1 VIPLAAINLL
11 AAVYRGRGRNEA
23 YLEFAQE
30 HFLDWLRLEG
40 LFEDDAV
47 VFKGG
52 TAIRKFVLGNEGRF
66 STDLDFAVG
75 DPIYA
80 DHILERLDQRV
91 THEGVTFVLDKYDAA
106 ARKGAWHAETAEH
119 GSSLPASLDF
129 SPRPLLLPATHPE
142 RARIPGIERRFLGFE
157 PVSPPVADLLETIAE
172 KLSRFRRTMLGR
184 DVYDLATVARR
195 VDDRLVLLR
204 EVLCFKAYFDRVE
217 EGRDTLPVP
226 FTGGGEFAGRDPD
239 LVTGAHDLGLLA
251 RDRTDM
257 AALLETVGAVYGR
270 MGEPAGDTE
279 ARLAAC
285 RFDDLHWAR
294 VRYAE
299 RARELRQ
306 ASEPA

>member
-1 VIPLAAINLL
+1 VIPLAAINQL

-47 VFKGG
+47 VLRGG

-80 DHILERLDQRV
+80 DHIVERLDQRV
-91 THEGVTFVLDKYDAA
+91 SHEGVTFVLDKYDAA

-119 GSSLPASLDF
+119 GASLPASLDF

-157 PVSPPVADLLETIAE
+157 PVNPPVADLLETVAE

-195 VDDRLVLLR
+195 VDDRLALLR

-226 FTGGGEFAGRDPD
+226 FTGGDEFVGRDPD

-251 RDRTDM
+251 HDRTDM

-294 VRYAE
+294 IRYAE

-306 ASEPA
+306 TREPA

>member
-30 HFLDWLRLEG
+30 HFLEWLRLEG

-66 STDLDFAVG
+66 STDLDFAVA

-80 DHILERLDQRV
+80 DHILERLAQRV
-91 THEGVTFVLDKYDAA
+91 THEGVTLVLDRHDAA
-106 ARKGAWHAETAEH
+106 ARKGTWHAETAEH
-119 GSSLPASLDF
+119 GASLPASLDF
-129 SPRPLLLPATHPE
+129 SPRPLLLPATHPG

-157 PVSPPVADLLETIAE
+157 PVSPPVADLLETVAE

-195 VDDRLVLLR
+195 VDGRLALLR

-226 FTGGGEFAGRDPD
+226 FTGGGEFVGRDPD

-270 MGEPAGDTE
+270 LGEPVGDTE

-299 RARELRQ
+299 RAHELRR
-306 ASEPA
+306 AGGPA

>member
-1 VIPLAAINLL
+1 MIPLDSINQL
-11 AAVYRGRGRNEA
+11 AAVYLVRGRNEA

-91 THEGVTFVLDKYDAA
+91 THEGVTFILDKYDAA
-106 ARKGAWHAETAEH
+106 ARKGTWHAETVEH

-129 SPRPLLLPATHPE
+129 SSRPLLLPATHPE

-157 PVSPPVADLLETIAE
+157 PVSPPVADLLETVAE

-195 VDDRLVLLR
+195 VDDRLALLR

-226 FTGGGEFAGRDPD
+226 FTGGDEFVGRDSD
-239 LVTGAHDLGLLA
+239 LVTGPHDLGLLA

-257 AALLETVGAVYGR
+257 TALLETISAVYGR
-270 MGEPAGDTE
+270 LGEPAGDTE

-294 VRYAE
+294 IRYAE

-306 ASEPA
+306 TGEPA

>member
-1 VIPLAAINLL
+1 MIPLAAINQL

-40 LFEDDAV
+40 MFEDDAV

-66 STDLDFAVG
+66 STDLDFAVE
-75 DPIYA
+75 DPVYA

-91 THEGVTFVLDKYDAA
+91 THEGVTFVLDKYDVV
-106 ARKGAWHAETAEH
+106 ARKGTWHAETAEH

-129 SPRPLLLPATHPE
+129 SSRPLLLPATHPE
-142 RARIPGIERRFLGFE
+142 RARIPGIERRLLGFE
-157 PVSPPVADLLETIAE
+157 PVSPPVADLLETVAE

-195 VDDRLVLLR
+195 VDDRLALLR
-204 EVLCFKAYFDRVE
+204 EILCFKAYFDRVE
-217 EGRDTLPVP
+217 EGRDALPVP
-226 FTGGGEFAGRDPD
+226 FTGGEEFVGRDPD
-239 LVTGAHDLGLLA
+239 FVTGAQDLGLLA

-270 MGEPAGDTE
+270 LGEPAGDTE

-306 ASEPA
+306 AGEPA

>member
-1 VIPLAAINLL
+1 MIPLAAINQL

-40 LFEDDAV
+40 LFADDAV

-91 THEGVTFVLDKYDAA
+91 THEGVTFVLDKYDAT
-106 ARKGAWHAETAEH
+106 ARKGTWHAETAEH
-119 GSSLPASLDF
+119 GSTLPASLDF

-157 PVSPPVADLLETIAE
+157 PVSPPVADLLETVAE

-195 VDDRLVLLR
+195 VDDRLALLR

-226 FTGGGEFAGRDPD
+226 FTGGGEFVGRDPD

-251 RDRTDM
+251 RDRTDI

-270 MGEPAGDTE
+270 IGRPAGDTE

-285 RFDDLHWAR
+285 RFEDLHWAR
-294 VRYAE
+294 LRYAE
-299 RARELRQ
+299 RGRELRQ
-306 ASEPA
+306 TGEPA